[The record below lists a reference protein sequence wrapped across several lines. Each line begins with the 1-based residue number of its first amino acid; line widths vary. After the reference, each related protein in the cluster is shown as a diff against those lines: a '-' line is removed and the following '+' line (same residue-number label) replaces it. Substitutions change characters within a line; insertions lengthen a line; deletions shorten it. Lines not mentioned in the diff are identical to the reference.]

1 MPKPPPKVVLE
12 PKAGD
17 GDLLEIPNP
26 VLNLDAEPK
35 TNLGPESLFS
45 GPVSYTHLDV
55 YKRQFIYFPENFSTA
70 YAYRFGATRLLTCLF
85 RKKTRNLKVNKT
97 RNSVN
102 LTRISLRCYV
112 RALKLLGN
120 FKREKPFVKVEE
132 QGAVPH
138 DARIRGT
145 LA

>member
-1 MPKPPPKVVLE
+1 M
-12 PKAGD
+12 
-17 GDLLEIPNP
+17 
-26 VLNLDAEPK
+26 
-35 TNLGPESLFS
+35 
-45 GPVSYTHLDV
+45 
-55 YKRQFIYFPENFSTA
+55 
-70 YAYRFGATRLLTCLF
+70 
-85 RKKTRNLKVNKT
+85 
-97 RNSVN
+97 
-102 LTRISLRCYV
+102 